1 MSISRLQLTNLD
13 GWFRDIRTV
22 LGYDCKQLRAIAS
35 PPKGQVRTQTRQVR
49 WHSGLMLIMPWP
61 KVISVAVSVSAAG
74 VAAVVDSG
82 GPAVVAAGGPAAVA
96 AGGCGSVCLV
106 CVIPVPVGPAC
117 AEALLLWAGSAFA
130 RTGVVVVDVACVAI
144 VTLP

>member
-1 MSISRLQLTNLD
+1 M
-13 GWFRDIRTV
+13 
-22 LGYDCKQLRAIAS
+22 
-35 PPKGQVRTQTRQVR
+35 
-49 WHSGLMLIMPWP
+49 
-61 KVISVAVSVSAAG
+61 AVSVSAAG

-96 AGGCGSVCLV
+96 AGGCGLVCLV
-106 CVIPVPVGPAC
+106 GVIPVPVGPAC
-117 AEALLLWAGSAFA
+117 AEALLLLWAGSAFA

>member
-1 MSISRLQLTNLD
+1 
-13 GWFRDIRTV
+13 
-22 LGYDCKQLRAIAS
+22 
-35 PPKGQVRTQTRQVR
+35 
-49 WHSGLMLIMPWP
+49 MLIMPWP
-61 KVISVAVSVSAAG
+61 KVISVAVNVFAAG

-82 GPAVVAAGGPAAVA
+82 GPTVVAAGGPTAVA

-106 CVIPVPVGPAC
+106 GVIPVPAC
-117 AEALLLWAGSAFA
+117 AEALLLWAGSAVA